1 MNWIQAAGAKASVEY
16 KENGGGTHL
25 PSVPEI
31 HFKLEI
37 KEQKKKKTSSI
48 FSAPARLTA
57 GANGRGCRGPARLE
71 LLSWF
76 GWKRPK
82 GKKDKTQDSI

>member
-1 MNWIQAAGAKASVEY
+1 MKWIQAAGANASVEY

-37 KEQKKKKTSSI
+37 KEQQKKKRQAY
-48 FSAPARLTA
+48 FRLQ
-57 GANGRGCRGPARLE
+57 RG
-71 LLSWF
+71 
-76 GWKRPK
+76 
-82 GKKDKTQDSI
+82 

>member
-1 MNWIQAAGAKASVEY
+1 MTRKKSIYSLSEVEDMKWIQAAGANTSVEY

-37 KEQKKKKTSSI
+37 KEKKKEKAY
-48 FSAPARLTA
+48 FWLQ
-57 GANGRGCRGPARLE
+57 RG
-71 LLSWF
+71 
-76 GWKRPK
+76 
-82 GKKDKTQDSI
+82 

>member
-1 MNWIQAAGAKASVEY
+1 MKWIQAAGANASVEY

-37 KEQKKKKTSSI
+37 KEQKKKNVKHIFGSSEAD
-48 FSAPARLTA
+48 SRSQRVRVSRSGPV
-57 GANGRGCRGPARLE
+57 GAAFMVWVEKAEGEDG
-71 LLSWF
+71 
-76 GWKRPK
+76 
-82 GKKDKTQDSI
+82 